1 VVPGVQTNAVEY
13 FCGLCY
19 DPDFAEKKLNNPS
32 WTGPTGCAKKLTK
45 LLFVRT
51 LSNLH
56 QI

>member
-1 VVPGVQTNAVEY
+1 VQTNAVEY